1 MNIAE
6 KIVKVT
12 DYNDLTQSTD
22 RPASAET
29 DLFCR
34 SDQRHTVLANTSIS
48 TPSNL
53 RMRFVR
59 TQNPVLDAV
68 P

>member
-1 MNIAE
+1 MNIVE
-6 KIVKVT
+6 KIVKAA

-22 RPASAET
+22 RPAGPEA

-59 TQNPVLDAV
+59 TQNPVLDTLC
-68 P
+68 